1 VTNSV
6 PIEVERTGK
15 TERDCKCAFR
25 TQRRFLRSK
34 ASEQVVTTADR
45 REQKMKANTIFTLF
59 VGAMMILTAPV
70 AALAA
75 PGGIQGP
82 PGGGSTGDAAGAL
95 YGDLYVI
102 ERDDSG
108 VPVTVE
114 VTYPELD
121 ENGEPTGDYVTVQCQ
136 QPLAA
141 DCSLLP
147 LWGQSDVF
155 DPELYDA
162 CAVQDDYAD
171 FLQGVAFGRESVGRS
186 PASVLD
192 SSYGEALKTINLAV
206 ESCDSDVAIKKD
218 PAGRVMLCLAT
229 EEDGTTTYAW
239 KTIDAPLENLGMY
252 RAVMTD
258 GCMSPIDETV
268 IGEEGQPITVTIEL
282 TESAEGFLGD
292 AGLGHV
298 VCQGADLPDTDD
310 MLSAAVF
317 IGAAADKTSP
327 VTIDEVIN
335 MNTYLG
341 INPYEYTRQGKN
353 RTLEVTYFDFTGF
366 DYVFGTDA
374 CVAGTLAG
382 LLTVDGSGFVES
394 IVDVFAESP
403 PGVDL
408 RGEEGGVAITV
419 CRDGA
424 PVAVNGDE
432 VVCDG
437 AESFVGEDEAECGG
451 ANYFAQAAE
460 DARKT
465 IWYLHNWR
473 VPEVA
478 Y

>member
-1 VTNSV
+1 
-6 PIEVERTGK
+6 
-15 TERDCKCAFR
+15 
-25 TQRRFLRSK
+25 
-34 ASEQVVTTADR
+34 
-45 REQKMKANTIFTLF
+45 MKANTIFTLF

-114 VTYPELD
+114 VTDPELD

-192 SSYGEALKTINLAV
+192 SSYGEALKTMNQAV
-206 ESCDSDVAIKKD
+206 DSCDSGVAVKKD

-229 EEDGTTTYAW
+229 EVDGTTSYAW

-327 VTIDEVIN
+327 VTLDELIN
-335 MNTYLG
+335 MNTYLEV
-341 INPYEYTRQGKN
+341 NPYVYTRQGKN

-374 CVAGTLAG
+374 CVEGTLAT
-382 LLTVDGSGFVES
+382 LLTVDVSGFIES
-394 IVDVFAESP
+394 IVDVFGASP

-408 RGEEGGVAITV
+408 RGEEGVGITV
-419 CRDGA
+419 CRDGESA
-424 PVAVNGDE
+424 AVNGDE

-437 AESFVGEDEAECGG
+437 FESFTGEDEAECGG
-451 ANYFAQAAE
+451 ANWFAQAAE